1 MKDLFEGNKHGFDSE
16 SVSQNRREVS
26 CWRLYTAILG
36 VYMGRIN
43 HDSARVNISVFIEQ
57 RNISFQNDISLKNH
71 EIGSLVVRPWEK
83 LKNRETHG
91 RIVRVGRSAS
101 YDIFYRNLYVVGR
114 NFVLSGHYSILCGVR
129 LHYTSFTVHVWLHSH

>member
-1 MKDLFEGNKHGFDSE
+1 MKFCRWTLFKIYEELKDLFEGNKHGFDSE

-57 RNISFQNDISLKNH
+57 RNISFQYEISLKTTRF
-71 EIGSLVVRPWEK
+71 GVLWWEK
-83 LKNRETHG
+83 LIN
-91 RIVRVGRSAS
+91 S
-101 YDIFYRNLYVVGR
+101 
-114 NFVLSGHYSILCGVR
+114 
-129 LHYTSFTVHVWLHSH
+129 